1 MSAKCFVKI
10 LLIEVLVILGW
21 GKVFADTPDSALLA
35 VENRNGLY
43 FKWSVDGEQWHTI
56 NHCFLTSDYGP
67 WGSHKKMHDPVL
79 TREDGRWKCVFRAD
93 ENVYGRTVSPDLIH
107 WKPQDYYIDRD
118 AKKDLSSYT
127 DTFEVDWQTID
138 NLMKTAQLSAY
149 KRLLYDEQAKD
160 DAVRFAGLQPV
171 KATMTVDT
179 GKPKKISDK
188 LIGVFF
194 EDINYAADGG
204 LYAEL
209 LQNRDFEYSPK
220 DRREWNS
227 TTAWTIDTRHSPH
240 EIKIDT
246 LNPLHPNNPHH
257 VVLESGQTLVNEG
270 FDGIAIKQGDKYDFS
285 MFAKAEKPGR
295 IAVKLIDDKENAAS
309 NEVSIKIGAENWKK
323 YEAVLTARQTATNAK
338 LQVAVSP
345 LPDNV
350 IGGAG
355 WEVRCDLFSL
365 FPQKTFKDR
374 KNGLRADLAQAIAD
388 LKPRFVRFPGGC
400 LAHGNGIENIY
411 RWKESIGKLEER
423 KPDFN
428 IWGYH
433 QTKGLG
439 YFEYFQFCEDIGAEP
454 LPILAAGVPC
464 QNSRKGKNG
473 LAGQQGGIPLEEM
486 EAYIQDILD
495 LIEWANG
502 DKSTT
507 WGKLRAQAG
516 HPEPFNLKYI
526 GIGNEDLIS
535 EVFKERF
542 EMIFKA
548 IEEKH
553 PEITVV
559 GTTGPFYEGSDY
571 DEGWR
576 FATELGVPMVDEHYY
591 VSPAWMIYNADFYD
605 KYDRKKPKVY
615 LGEYAAHLPGR
626 PNNLETALAEALH
639 LCNVERNADI
649 VLMTSYAPLLAKEGH
664 TQWNPDLIYFNNTE
678 VKPTVGYWVQ
688 KLFGNNAGEEYIPA
702 TVEMATDNAKARA
715 RFAHSI
721 VRDIKTGDY
730 IVKLVNLLP
739 VETAV
744 EFHDFDFGDAPVEKT
759 VLTGDPADK
768 TAKPT
773 TVKEKIQNN
782 NVVLPAYSFTV
793 LRKRPTSKR
802 LPISVIL
809 TKG

>member
-21 GKVFADTPDSALLA
+21 GKVFADTPDLALLA

-56 NHCFLTSDYGP
+56 EHCFLTSDYGP
-67 WGSHKKMHDPVL
+67 WGSHKKMNNPVL
-79 TREDGRWKCVFRAD
+79 MKENGQWKCVFQAD
-93 ENVYGRTVSPDLIH
+93 KNVYGRTVSPDLIH
-107 WKPQDYYIDRD
+107 WKPQDYYIDRT
-118 AKKDLSSYT
+118 AKEDFSPHKNV
-127 DTFEVDWQTID
+127 FEVDWQTID
-138 NLMKTAQLSAY
+138 NLIKTAQLSAY
-149 KRLLYDEQAKD
+149 KRMLYGEQAKD

-171 KATMTVDT
+171 EVSMTIDT

-209 LQNRDFEYSPK
+209 LQNRDFEYSEK

-227 TTAWTIDTRHSPH
+227 TTAWRGKV
-240 EIKIDT
+240 KIDT
-246 LNPLHPNNPHH
+246 IDPLHPNNLHH
-257 VVLESGQTLVNEG
+257 VVLGKGQTLINEG
-270 FDGIAIKQGDKYDFS
+270 FDGIAIKQGEKYDFS
-285 MFAKAEKPGR
+285 VFAKAKKPEK
-295 IAVKLIDDKENAAS
+295 IFVKLIDDDGKALS
-309 NEVSIKIGAENWKK
+309 NEVFIKINAKNWKK
-323 YEAVLTARQTATNAK
+323 HEAVLTAHQTIGNAK
-338 LQVAVSP
+338 LSVATSASS
-345 LPDNV
+345 N
-350 IGGAG
+350 GEEG
-355 WEVRCDLFSL
+355 EVRCDLFSL
-365 FPQKTFKDR
+365 FPQKTFKNR

-388 LKPRFVRFPGGC
+388 IKPRFVRFPGGC

-411 RWKESIGKLEER
+411 RWKESIGNLEER

-428 IWGYH
+428 LWGYH

-454 LPILAAGVPC
+454 LPVLAAGVPC
-464 QNSRKGKNG
+464 QNSREGKNG

-486 EAYIQDILD
+486 DAYIQDILD

-502 DKSTT
+502 DKSTP
-507 WGKLRAQAG
+507 WGKLRAQSG
-516 HPEPFNLKYI
+516 HPAPFNLKYI

-542 EMIFKA
+542 EMIFNA
-548 IEEKH
+548 IKEKH
-553 PEITVV
+553 PEITVI

-576 FATELGVPMVDEHYY
+576 FATKLGVPMVDEHYY
-591 VSPAWMIYNADFYD
+591 VSPAWMIYNSDFYD
-605 KYDRKKPKVY
+605 KYDRNKPKVY

-626 PNNLETALAEALH
+626 RNNVETALAEALH
-639 LCNVERNADI
+639 LCHVERNGDVVEMA
-649 VLMTSYAPLLAKEGH
+649 SYAPLFAKEGH

-688 KLFGNNAGEEYIPA
+688 KLFGNNAGDEYIPV
-702 TVEMATDNAKARA
+702 TVEISTSNEKACA
-715 RFAHSI
+715 RIAHSV
-721 VRDIKTGDY
+721 VRDTATGDY

-739 VETAV
+739 VETTVA
-744 EFHDFDFGDAPVEKT
+744 FRNFDFGDSPVEKT
-759 VLTGDPADK
+759 VLTGDPADR
-768 TAKPT
+768 TAKPIT
-773 TVKEKIQNN
+773 ENVALKENK
-782 NVVLPAYSFTV
+782 VVLPAYSFTV
-793 LRKRPTSKR
+793 LRK
-802 LPISVIL
+802 
-809 TKG
+809 

>member
-21 GKVFADTPDSALLA
+21 GKVFADTPDLALLA

-67 WGSHKKMHDPVL
+67 WGSHKKMNNPVL
-79 TREDGRWKCVFRAD
+79 MKENGQWKCVFQAD
-93 ENVYGRTVSPDLIH
+93 KNVYGRTVSPDLIH
-107 WKPQDYYIDRD
+107 WKPQDYYIDRT
-118 AKKDLSSYT
+118 AKEDFSPHKNV
-127 DTFEVDWQTID
+127 FEVDWQTID
-138 NLMKTAQLSAY
+138 NLIKTAQLSAY
-149 KRLLYDEQAKD
+149 KRMLYGEQAKD

-171 KATMTVDT
+171 EVSMTIDT

-209 LQNRDFEYSPK
+209 LQNRDFEYSEK

-227 TTAWTIDTRHSPH
+227 TTAWRGKV
-240 EIKIDT
+240 KIDT
-246 LNPLHPNNPHH
+246 IDPLHPNNLHH
-257 VVLESGQTLVNEG
+257 VVLGKGQTLINEG
-270 FDGIAIKQGDKYDFS
+270 FDGIAIKQGEKYDFS
-285 MFAKAEKPGR
+285 VFAKAKKPEK
-295 IAVKLIDDKENAAS
+295 IFVKLIDDDGKALS
-309 NEVSIKIGAENWKK
+309 NEVFIKINAKNWKK
-323 YEAVLTARQTATNAK
+323 HEAVLTAHQTIGNAK
-338 LQVAVSP
+338 LSVATSASS
-345 LPDNV
+345 N
-350 IGGAG
+350 GEEG
-355 WEVRCDLFSL
+355 EVRCDLFSL
-365 FPQKTFKDR
+365 FPQKTFKNR

-388 LKPRFVRFPGGC
+388 IKPRFVRFPGGC

-411 RWKESIGKLEER
+411 RWKESIGNLEER

-428 IWGYH
+428 LWGYH

-454 LPILAAGVPC
+454 LPVLAAGVPC
-464 QNSRKGKNG
+464 QNSREGKNG

-486 EAYIQDILD
+486 DAYIQDILD

-516 HPEPFNLKYI
+516 HPAPFNLKYI

-542 EMIFKA
+542 EMIFNA
-548 IEEKH
+548 IKEKH
-553 PEITVV
+553 PEITVI

-576 FATELGVPMVDEHYY
+576 FATKLGVPMVDEHYY
-591 VSPAWMIYNADFYD
+591 VSPAWMIYNSDFYD
-605 KYDRKKPKVY
+605 KYDRNKPKVY

-626 PNNLETALAEALH
+626 RNNVETALAEALH
-639 LCNVERNADI
+639 LCHVERNGDVVEMA
-649 VLMTSYAPLLAKEGH
+649 SYAPLFAKEGH

-688 KLFGNNAGEEYIPA
+688 KLFGNNAGDEYIPV
-702 TVEMATDNAKARA
+702 TVEISTSNEKACA
-715 RFAHSI
+715 RIAHSV
-721 VRDIKTGDY
+721 VRDTATGDY

-739 VETAV
+739 VETTVA
-744 EFHDFDFGDAPVEKT
+744 FRNFDFGDSPVEKT
-759 VLTGDPADK
+759 VLTGDPADR
-768 TAKPT
+768 TAKPIT
-773 TVKEKIQNN
+773 ENVALKENK
-782 NVVLPAYSFTV
+782 VVLPAYSFTV
-793 LRKRPTSKR
+793 LRK
-802 LPISVIL
+802 
-809 TKG
+809 

>member
-10 LLIEVLVILGW
+10 LLISVLVISGW
-21 GKVFADTPDSALLA
+21 GRIVADTPDSAWLT

-43 FKWSVDGEQWHTI
+43 FKWSVDGEQWHLI
-56 NHCFLTSDYGP
+56 DYRFLGSDYGS

-79 TREDGRWKCVFRAD
+79 TREGGLWKCVFRVD
-93 ENVYGRTVSPDLIH
+93 EAVYGRTVSPDLIH

-118 AKKDLSSYT
+118 AKRDLSTST
-127 DTFEVDWQTID
+127 NTFEVDWKTID

-160 DAVRFAGLQPV
+160 DALRFAELQPV
-171 KATMTVDT
+171 EVSLTVNPD
-179 GKPKKISDK
+179 KSKKISNK

-209 LQNRDFEYSPK
+209 LQNRDFEYSEK

-227 TTAWTIDTRHSPH
+227 TTAWKG

-246 LNPLHPNNPHH
+246 VNPLHPNNPHH
-257 VVLESGQTLVNEG
+257 VVLESGQTLINEG

-285 MFAKAEKPGR
+285 VFARAEKPGR
-295 IAVKLIDDKENAAS
+295 IVVQLIDDKGNA
-309 NEVSIKIGAENWKK
+309 VSDEAIIKVNAKHWKK
-323 YEAVLTARQTATNAK
+323 YETILTARQTATNAK
-338 LQVAVSP
+338 LQVAVSSSSSSSS
-345 LPDNV
+345 LPDKH
-350 IGGAG
+350 IGEAG

-365 FPQKTFKDR
+365 FPQKTFKNR

-388 LKPRFVRFPGGC
+388 LNPRFVRFPGGC
-400 LAHGNGIENIY
+400 VAHGNGIENIY
-411 RWKESIGKLEER
+411 RWKESIGRLEER

-428 IWGYH
+428 LWGYH

-454 LPILAAGVPC
+454 LPVLAAGVPC
-464 QNSRKGKNG
+464 QNSREGKNG

-486 EAYIQDILD
+486 DAYIQDILD

-502 DKSTT
+502 DKSTR

-516 HPEPFNLKYI
+516 HPEPFHLKYI

-542 EMIFKA
+542 EMIFNA
-548 IEEKH
+548 IKEKH

-571 DEGWR
+571 EEGWR
-576 FATELGVPMVDEHYY
+576 FAVELGVPMVDEHYY

-605 KYDRKKPKVY
+605 KYDRNKPKVY

-639 LCNVERNADI
+639 LCNVERNGDVVIMA
-649 VLMTSYAPLLAKEGH
+649 SYAPLLAKEGH

-688 KLFGNNAGEEYIPA
+688 KLFSNNAGEEYIPA
-702 TVEMATDNAKARA
+702 KVETTTDNPKVRA

-721 VRDIKTGDY
+721 VRDAATGDY

-739 VETAV
+739 VETTV
-744 EFHDFDFGDAPVEKT
+744 SFRNFDFENSPVEKT
-759 VLTGDPADK
+759 VLTGDPADRA
-768 TAKPT
+768 AKPT
-773 TVKEKIQNN
+773 TDNVVLNDN

-793 LRKRPTSKR
+793 LRVKNK
-802 LPISVIL
+802 
-809 TKG
+809 

>member
-1 MSAKCFVKI
+1 M
-10 LLIEVLVILGW
+10 
-21 GKVFADTPDSALLA
+21 
-35 VENRNGLY
+35 R
-43 FKWSVDGEQWHTI
+43 
-56 NHCFLTSDYGP
+56 
-67 WGSHKKMHDPVL
+67 
-79 TREDGRWKCVFRAD
+79 FRAD

-227 TTAWTIDTRHSPH
+227 TTAWTIDTRHSRH

-295 IAVKLIDDKENAAS
+295 IAVKLIDNKGNAAS

-374 KNGLRADLAQAIAD
+374 KTDCVPIWHRRLPTSNRDSCVS
-388 LKPRFVRFPGGC
+388 RGC

-464 QNSRKGKNG
+464 QNSRKGKRIG
-473 LAGQQGGIPLEEM
+473 RSAG
-486 EAYIQDILD
+486 
-495 LIEWANG
+495 
-502 DKSTT
+502 
-507 WGKLRAQAG
+507 R
-516 HPEPFNLKYI
+516 
-526 GIGNEDLIS
+526 
-535 EVFKERF
+535 
-542 EMIFKA
+542 
-548 IEEKH
+548 
-553 PEITVV
+553 
-559 GTTGPFYEGSDY
+559 
-571 DEGWR
+571 
-576 FATELGVPMVDEHYY
+576 
-591 VSPAWMIYNADFYD
+591 
-605 KYDRKKPKVY
+605 
-615 LGEYAAHLPGR
+615 
-626 PNNLETALAEALH
+626 
-639 LCNVERNADI
+639 
-649 VLMTSYAPLLAKEGH
+649 
-664 TQWNPDLIYFNNTE
+664 
-678 VKPTVGYWVQ
+678 
-688 KLFGNNAGEEYIPA
+688 
-702 TVEMATDNAKARA
+702 
-715 RFAHSI
+715 
-721 VRDIKTGDY
+721 
-730 IVKLVNLLP
+730 
-739 VETAV
+739 
-744 EFHDFDFGDAPVEKT
+744 
-759 VLTGDPADK
+759 
-768 TAKPT
+768 
-773 TVKEKIQNN
+773 
-782 NVVLPAYSFTV
+782 YSA
-793 LRKRPTSKR
+793 
-802 LPISVIL
+802 
-809 TKG
+809 